1 MYFCSVKKSIAIFF
15 LFVFCISLPGFS
27 VELHYCKGKITDI
40 SFFGEANCVCKDS
53 HQESENEFSE
63 TNSCEKHCH
72 DGLEKS
78 EAPVQVKKDKKCC
91 KTEKVTFTS
100 SKLKAISSSKIN
112 QILAVLAIVNPFLI
126 ADLFE
131 RKGSFLLL
139 YEPPLLKQDILVL
152 NSVFII

>member
-1 MYFCSVKKSIAIFF
+1 MAIFF

-27 VELHYCKGKITDI
+27 VELHYCKGEITDI

-53 HQESENEFSE
+53 HKESELKFSE

-72 DGLEKS
+72 DDLEKS
-78 EAPVQVKKDKKCC
+78 EAPVQLKKDKKCC
-91 KTEKVTFTS
+91 KTEKLTFTS
-100 SKLKAISSSKIN
+100 AKLKAISSSKFN

-126 ADLFE
+126 TEFFE
-131 RKGSFLLL
+131 KEERFLLL